1 MKLEWFPL
9 FGESFRRATVGWP
22 KAKIGCYLLLLWHQW
37 EEHSVP
43 ADDVMKIA
51 RILGESR
58 IQTNKVWIGELSGKF
73 PIWTDGR
80 YRNRKLEQVREKL
93 LEDFRRRSDHGR
105 AGALA
110 RWGKRKSKPTKQ
122 APASLWKRAIR
133 IAHDIVDASPKAG
146 VTEHREAFKDIAAK
160 QGIPYGQRGGR
171 SDTALYVRAIEYV
184 YEVKKERVKKGE
196 PAAWGRRT
204 PR

>member
-1 MKLEWFPL
+1 MKLDWFPL

-43 ADDVMKIA
+43 GDDVMKIA

-58 IQTNKVWIGELSGKF
+58 IQTLKVWTGELAGKF
-73 PIWTDGR
+73 PVWQDGR
-80 YRNRKLEQVREKL
+80 CRNRRLEQVREKL

-105 AGALA
+105 VGALA
-110 RWGKRKSKPTKQ
+110 RWGKTKKTKPK
-122 APASLWKRAIR
+122 PASTWKRALR

-146 VTEHREAFKDIAAK
+146 ITEWREAFKDTAAK
-160 QGIPYGQRGGR
+160 QGIPYAERGGK
-171 SDTALYVRAIEYV
+171 SDTPLYVRAIDYV
-184 YEVKKERVKKGE
+184 IEVKKHRLKKGE

-204 PR
+204 PRK